1 MKKPTRADFGW
12 TQSGRIDTVAYL
24 RAITAWEK
32 GFNEAARAVIEAEEI
47 LRRVK
52 ANRPRKSSFK
62 IDTKSI
68 KWNEK
73 AYLKAIEEYASRPT
87 KKAGGRPR
95 TTKRAVHDS
104 WIPFLGLLD
113 PSNPSRSANAFC
125 DEIGLRPSTFSAMQ
139 LKEIKPAIAVAI
151 NEWAKGKEVENG

>member
-1 MKKPTRADFGW
+1 MKKPTKAEFGY
-12 TQSGRIDTVAYL
+12 TKTGRIDTVAYL

-47 LRRVK
+47 LRRIK

-95 TTKRAVHDS
+95 ARAVNPS
-104 WIPFLGLLD
+104 WVPFLGLLD

-139 LKEIKPAIAVAI
+139 LKEIKPTIAAAIQ
-151 NEWAKGKEVENG
+151 EWAKGKEADND